1 MQALAFF
8 FFFKSEF
15 GSWPALHGSL
25 KSQFL
30 IDLTSL
36 TVELEHYIMKTTFGG
51 FSILNQSLCKT
62 FNYSTYF

>member
-1 MQALAFF
+1 MQALAFFF

-15 GSWPALHGSL
+15 GSWLALHGL
-25 KSQFL
+25 KDPL

-36 TVELEHYIMKTTFGG
+36 TIELEQYIIKKTFGG
-51 FSILNQSLCKT
+51 FSILSQSLCKT